1 MNDLY
6 FDVSN
11 VRGFAENLHYR
22 LENEYLQE
30 IAHIKAKLL
39 LGDNSA
45 NDRARA
51 AHTKPMGNVDAGY
64 YGRDIAEVQDANVA
78 AFLLWL
84 DGVEDSVRAVVNAG
98 LYISEELDSSDG
110 TNAANIDGFFEAP
123 TFEDMDYLDPSADYP
138 GR

>member
-1 MNDLY
+1 MVDLY

-22 LENEYLQE
+22 LENEYLLE
-30 IAHIKAKLL
+30 IARIRELL
-39 LGDNSA
+39 SSNGGGG
-45 NDRARA
+45 RADQA
-51 AHTKPMGNVDAGY
+51 DTKPMGNVDAGY

-123 TFEDMDYLDPSADYP
+123 TFEDMDYLAPSADYP